1 MHIVSAREFRTNQSA
16 ILSRA
21 LKGESVL
28 ITSRIGSFKIVPVS
42 DEDSLIT
49 RICQGVR
56 EAKLIEA
63 GKLPVKT
70 AKDFLNEL

>member
-1 MHIVSAREFRTNQSA
+1 MLNRIP
-16 ILSRA
+16 IWYLLS
-21 LKGESVL
+21 
-28 ITSRIGSFKIVPVS
+28 IRIGSFKIVPVS
-42 DEDSLIT
+42 DEESNKT
-49 RICQGVR
+49 PKCQGVR